1 MKKETREYLTGQRNA
16 TMDEFMMSREVVG
29 QVEYISVSLPDSE
42 EPILTVWRSRKK
54 KGESEEPVGEIVKV
68 RPKHTGG
75 KRPYIMLMQDQRD
88 TINSLSIDAAGLI
101 MKLLAGGFIAW
112 NTGQIIDRRTKKALT
127 AENISTRFT
136 IGKNKLK
143 AILKELTEYKI
154 IKYDPSKR
162 SYFFNARFARKGGG
176 KNAD

>member
-1 MKKETREYLTGQRNA
+1 
-16 TMDEFMMSREVVG
+16 MDEFMMSREVVG

-54 KGESEEPVGEIVKV
+54 KGEKERKRKKGESEEPVGEIVKV

-88 TINSLSIDAAGLI
+88 TINNLSIDAAGLI